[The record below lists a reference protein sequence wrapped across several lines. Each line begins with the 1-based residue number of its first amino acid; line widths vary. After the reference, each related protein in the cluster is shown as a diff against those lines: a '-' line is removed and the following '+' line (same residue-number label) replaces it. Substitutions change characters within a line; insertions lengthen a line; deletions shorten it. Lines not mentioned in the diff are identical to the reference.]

1 MYVDVCPM
9 LAQHDAT
16 EMGRPHRLDSESN
29 GHRAVCAGDLVEVE
43 DVVEVDEVLCH
54 RLAPIG

>member
-1 MYVDVCPM
+1 M

-16 EMGRPHRLDSESN
+16 EMGRPHRLDSESH
-29 GHRAVCAGDLVEVE
+29 GHRVVRGGDLVEVE
-43 DVVEVDEVLCH
+43 AVVEADEVLGH